1 MGKFIGIIA
10 AFALFLTACGGNQNT
25 SNSTLKGEV
34 KISGAYALYPL
45 ATEWADDFQ
54 KLHPG
59 VKVDVQAGGAGKG
72 ISDAMSLKV
81 DFGMVSRSLFK
92 SEIDKGAIGFPVAKD
107 AVVAT
112 VNAKNPA
119 IKDILVHGISV
130 EDAKKIWITGE
141 AKVWGDILG
150 NGDQNPINV
159 YARADACGA
168 ASTWAE
174 WFGKKQE
181 DLLGTKVHSD
191 PGVVAAIQKDVNGI
205 GINNIGYAYDIKT
218 RQPSEGI
225 LVVPIDINSDGTI
238 AADEDFYS
246 TKNDVTNAIAQDKF
260 PSPPA
265 RDLLLVSNGLP
276 TNEAAIEFLKYV
288 LSKDGQQKNI
298 DNGYITMP
306 EEKIRKTLDLLK

>member
-1 MGKFIGIIA
+1 MGKIIGIIA
-10 AFALFLTACGGNQNT
+10 AFALLMTACGGNQNA
-25 SNSTLKGEV
+25 SDSTLKGEV

-45 ATEWADDFQ
+45 ATEWADEFQ

-59 VKVDVQAGGAGKG
+59 VKVNVQAGGAGKG
-72 ISDAMSLKV
+72 ITDAMSQAV

-112 VNAKNPA
+112 VNANNPM
-119 IKDILVHGISV
+119 IKEILAHGISV
-130 EDAKKIWITGE
+130 DDAKKIWITGE

-150 NGDQNPINV
+150 NGDQTPIKA
-159 YARADACGA
+159 YTRSDACGA

-191 PGVVAAIQKDVNGI
+191 PGLVTAVQKDVNGV
-205 GINNIGYAYDIKT
+205 GINNIGYAYDAKSHK
-218 RQPSEGI
+218 PVKDI
-225 LVVPIDINSDGTI
+225 LVLPIDCNGDGKISSD
-238 AADEDFYS
+238 EYFYD
-246 TKNDVTNAIAQDKF
+246 TKNDVTKAIADDKF

-265 RDLLLVSNGLP
+265 RDLLLVSKGLP
-276 TNEAAIEFLKYV
+276 INEAAIEFLKYV
-288 LSKDGQQKNI
+288 LSKEGQQKNI
-298 DNGYITMP
+298 DEGYITMP
-306 EEKIRKTLDLLK
+306 DDKIQKSLELLK

>member
-1 MGKFIGIIA
+1 MKKLFVVLS
-10 AFALFLTACGGNQNT
+10 LFLTACGGNQNA

-59 VKVDVQAGGAGKG
+59 VNVDVQAGGAGKG

-119 IKDILVHGISV
+119 IKDILAHGISV

-150 NGDQNPINV
+150 NGDQTVINV
-159 YARADACGA
+159 YTRADACGA

-174 WFGKKQE
+174 WFGK
-181 DLLGTKVHSD
+181 
-191 PGVVAAIQKDVNGI
+191 N
-205 GINNIGYAYDIKT
+205 
-218 RQPSEGI
+218 
-225 LVVPIDINSDGTI
+225 
-238 AADEDFYS
+238 
-246 TKNDVTNAIAQDKF
+246 
-260 PSPPA
+260 
-265 RDLLLVSNGLP
+265 
-276 TNEAAIEFLKYV
+276 
-288 LSKDGQQKNI
+288 
-298 DNGYITMP
+298 
-306 EEKIRKTLDLLK
+306 RKTSSAPKYTRIREL

>member
-1 MGKFIGIIA
+1 MKKLFVVLS
-10 AFALFLTACGGNQNT
+10 LFLTACGGNQNA
-25 SNSTLKGEV
+25 SDSTLKGEV

-72 ISDAMSLKV
+72 ITDAMSKAV

-112 VNAKNPA
+112 VNANNPA
-119 IKDILVHGISV
+119 LKDILAHGISV

-150 NGDQNPINV
+150 NGDQNPINA
-159 YARADACGA
+159 YTRSDACGA

-298 DNGYITMP
+298 DDGYITMP
-306 EEKIRKTLDLLK
+306 EEKIQKTLELLK

>member
-1 MGKFIGIIA
+1 MGKLIGIIA
-10 AFALFLTACGGNQNT
+10 AFALLFSACGGNQNA
-25 SNSTLKGEV
+25 SDSTLKGEV

-45 ATEWADDFQ
+45 ATEWAEEFQ
-54 KLHPG
+54 KLHPN
-59 VKVDVQAGGAGKG
+59 VKIDVQAGGAGKG
-72 ISDAMSLKV
+72 ITDAMSRKV

-119 IKDILVHGISV
+119 IKDILAHGISV

-150 NGDQNPINV
+150 NGDQTVINV
-159 YARADACGA
+159 YTRADACGA

-191 PGVVAAIQKDVNGI
+191 PGLVAAIQKDVNGI

-225 LVVPIDINSDGTI
+225 LVVPIDINNDGTI
-238 AADEDFYS
+238 AADEDFYN
-246 TKNDVTNAIAQDKF
+246 TKNDVTNAIALDKF

-265 RDLLLVSNGLP
+265 RDLLLVSNGLL
-276 TNEAAIEFLKYV
+276 TNEAAVEFLKYV
-288 LSKDGQQKNI
+288 LSKEGQQKNI
-298 DNGYITMP
+298 DDGYITMP
-306 EEKIRKTLDLLK
+306 EDKIKKTLDLLK